1 MMTVHRFLAIALAFL
16 LAGIPVPARPEVL
29 GVVVQ
34 ADRAHLNTSVV
45 SAGTTVYDGDQFS
58 TDEGGTLRLRSDAA
72 MLDLA
77 EESHIIVR
85 SRVNAAKDT
94 EALLTVGTVVFSAS
108 RATAMEIQTQ
118 EARIRPVA
126 DAPTIG
132 QVSVDGPK
140 ELRVYARRG
149 ALQFSYRDET
159 ETIAEG
165 QSYRVVLDPPEGD
178 PKKEQSTKKPGR
190 PRKAFL
196 FIVIG
201 GGAAALGRL
210 IHEMIESPDRP

>member
-1 MMTVHRFLAIALAFL
+1 MMTVRHFLAIAMAFL

-34 ADRAHLNTSVV
+34 ANRAHLNTNAV
-45 SAGTTVYDGDQFS
+45 SEGTTVYDGDQFS

-77 EESHIIVR
+77 EESRIIVR

-94 EALLTVGTVVFSAS
+94 EALLTVGTVVFSAA
-108 RATAMEIQTQ
+108 RATAMEIQAQ

-165 QSYRVVLDPPEGD
+165 QSYRVVLDPPDDD
-178 PKKEQSTKKPGR
+178 PKTEQSAKKSGR
-190 PRKAFL
+190 RRKTFL
-196 FIVIG
+196 FI
-201 GGAAALGRL
+201 L
-210 IHEMIESPDRP
+210 IVASVAGLSPIIDKGFESPDRP